1 MANINWRTINVDL
14 LDPESP
20 SNFPTASL
28 TPSVPPVSI
37 AEVQGLAAQV
47 KQLLRGGDAEGA
59 LRGALEN
66 PPYGGDAGAKVRST
80 PSSVIAERPRYS
92 GETTVSSVKSDYS
105 ADVRPKEV
113 HLSTVVETL
122 QSIKQSDMSPM
133 LHKIYDS
140 DDGPE
145 TLDVLMKYLCV

>member
-1 MANINWRTINVDL
+1 MAHINWRTINVDL

-37 AEVQGLAAQV
+37 AEAQGLAAQV

-92 GETTVSSVKSDYS
+92 GETTV
-105 ADVRPKEV
+105 
-113 HLSTVVETL
+113 
-122 QSIKQSDMSPM
+122 
-133 LHKIYDS
+133 
-140 DDGPE
+140 
-145 TLDVLMKYLCV
+145 